1 MYWLTR
7 DGIPDKSVWVFLLD
21 QLANEMAEAFGRGE
35 VSYVDIRVSDADARC
50 DSGCKMM
57 SIECDGA
64 PRTDDLQG
72 ICMGR
77 LKGLL
82 GEGRNLGFEYAMINA
97 LSRFMEIETCKDGE
111 WIAVQSVDGHVGTVE
126 RLFPALMGTAGKK
139 LVRIKF
145 IPSEDYYRKID
156 LTDDKLDE
164 LLHGLGNGLAARC
177 PGLAVSVNGRKY
189 VYKNGAQGLVEKLL
203 EPLGG
208 GTLIYPRSVTRGN
221 VSFAFG
227 AARRDDSV
235 RRAFG
240 RFYINGRDVKNQKIM
255 GRIMEFAVNQLI
267 DNCRHASSGYDFV
280 FVVNGYGPDMDLK
293 RFYAYR
299 KNDWN
304 PEHDPSFKRVQP
316 QIAKCMLM
324 AFKEY
329 MK

>member
-1 MYWLTR
+1 
-7 DGIPDKSVWVFLLD
+7 
-21 QLANEMAEAFGRGE
+21 
-35 VSYVDIRVSDADARC
+35 
-50 DSGCKMM
+50 
-57 SIECDGA
+57 
-64 PRTDDLQG
+64 
-72 ICMGR
+72 
-77 LKGLL
+77 
-82 GEGRNLGFEYAMINA
+82 MITA
-97 LSRFMEIETCKDGE
+97 LSRRMEIATCRNGE
-111 WIAVQSVDGHVGTVE
+111 CYAVQSVYGHVGALE
-126 RLFPALMGTAGKK
+126 RMFSEIICPANC
-139 LVRIKF
+139 VRVSF
-145 IPSEDYYRKID
+145 TPAEEFYESEEQIEDVWSYEA
-156 LTDDKLDE
+156 LQ
-164 LLHGLGNGLAARC
+164 GLGNGLAARC

-240 RFYINGRDVKNQKIM
+240 RFYINGRDVKNHKVM

-280 FVVNGYGPDMDLK
+280 FVVNGYDPDMDLR

-324 AFKEY
+324 AFKDSCGDRPFKMQRASCALY
-329 MK
+329 GWG